1 MLDYRLLDW
10 KLIGAALLLSLIGV
24 LLIFSAEFHSPNAYE
39 REFYIRQLVW
49 LCIALGVFAAIIHL
63 PPRLFEFGSYFFYAI
78 ALFLLV
84 LVLFAGVERL
94 GARRWFDFGPISI
107 TPSDIA
113 KVAVLLALA
122 RFFAFSKLGVTSKR
136 RLAMSALLA
145 GLPAALIMKQPD
157 LGTALVLVV
166 MLFALW
172 FWSGISLWYLFL
184 VVSPIISLI
193 TASHWVSWV
202 IYLAILLVLLALS
215 RPGFV
220 FGLAVIVF
228 NLGFGIVTPVA
239 WNHLE
244 DYQKLRIITF
254 LDPGRDP
261 RGAGYQIIQ
270 SKIAIGSGG
279 LTGKGLLEGSQSRLD
294 YLPERHTD
302 FIFSIA
308 GEEFGLLGGIVILL
322 LFGIVFYRA
331 IRTAVRCRSAF
342 LSFLAFGAMSVILFQ
357 TLVNAGMTLGM
368 MPVTGLP
375 MPFVSYG
382 GTSLVLMWSLV
393 GMIVLADYNWQ
404 EY

>member
-1 MLDYRLLDW
+1 
-10 KLIGAALLLSLIGV
+10 
-24 LLIFSAEFHSPNAYE
+24 
-39 REFYIRQLVW
+39 
-49 LCIALGVFAAIIHL
+49 
-63 PPRLFEFGSYFFYAI
+63 
-78 ALFLLV
+78 
-84 LVLFAGVERL
+84 
-94 GARRWFDFGPISI
+94 
-107 TPSDIA
+107 
-113 KVAVLLALA
+113 
-122 RFFAFSKLGVTSKR
+122 
-136 RLAMSALLA
+136 MSALLA